1 MIEINNRDLFGKV
14 IAESL
19 VKIDSNGEINTA
31 QKLRW
36 VNAIGKAVARM
47 ESSDFLMTWQAESN
61 TMVIWTVGTTNQVYE
76 ANGVCQ
82 CTAFKAGQPCWH
94 RAVKQLYKNYL
105 EAESK
110 KPLSVQSYREEMA
123 SALYSKTEIK
133 SEKLNGVRI

>member
-47 ESSDFLMTWQAESN
+47 EDDTTFMNWDAEIETLLILSESLG
-61 TMVIWTVGTTNQVYE
+61 IYE
-76 ANGVCQ
+76 ANNTCQ
-82 CTAFKAGQPCWH
+82 CKA
-94 RAVKQLYKNYL
+94 YL
-105 EAESK
+105 SGGVTVSPVAKLMPYPGNE
-110 KPLSVQSYREEMA
+110 PLSTPLRPSIGRALVAYVCALRIE
-123 SALYSKTEIK
+123 SATS
-133 SEKLNGVRI
+133 

>member
-1 MIEINNRDLFGKV
+1 MIEIKNRDLFGKV

-47 ESSDFLMTWQAESN
+47 EDDTTFMNWDAEIETLLILSESLG
-61 TMVIWTVGTTNQVYE
+61 IYE
-76 ANGVCQ
+76 ANNTCQ
-82 CTAFKAGQPCWH
+82 CKAYLSGNPCWH
-94 RAVKQLYKNYL
+94 LSAKQLYKRYL
-105 EAESK
+105 EAEN